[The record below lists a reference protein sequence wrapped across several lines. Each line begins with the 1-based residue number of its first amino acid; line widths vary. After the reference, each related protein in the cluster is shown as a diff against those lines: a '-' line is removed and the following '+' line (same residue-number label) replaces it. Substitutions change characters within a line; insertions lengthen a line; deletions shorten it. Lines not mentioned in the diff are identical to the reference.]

1 MVIGEIN
8 QTIIIGGNNMR
19 IENKY
24 SRKIRRE
31 NSSQKSKYPK
41 DMISKKLQTQERKLN
56 ERMKEIEKKEKEAWK
71 RARGRILG

>member
-31 NSSQKSKYPK
+31 NSPQKS
-41 DMISKKLQTQERKLN
+41 DMISKKLQSQERKLN
-56 ERMKEIEKKEKEAWK
+56 ERMKEIENKENEAWE
-71 RARGRILG
+71 RARRRILG

>member
-31 NSSQKSKYPK
+31 NSSQKS
-41 DMISKKLQTQERKLN
+41 DMISKKLQIQERKLN
-56 ERMKEIEKKEKEAWK
+56 ERMKEIEKKEKEAWE

>member
-31 NSSQKSKYPK
+31 NSSQKS
-41 DMISKKLQTQERKLN
+41 DMISKKLQIQERKLN
-56 ERMKEIEKKEKEAWK
+56 ERMKEIEKKEKEAWE
-71 RARGRILG
+71 RARGKILG

>member
-8 QTIIIGGNNMR
+8 QTIILGGNNMR

-31 NSSQKSKYPK
+31 NSSQKS
-41 DMISKKLQTQERKLN
+41 DMISKKLQIQERKLN
-56 ERMKEIEKKEKEAWK
+56 ERMKEIEKKEKEAWE